1 MNAKHV
7 LLSLLVGLT
16 MSIGAHANSHQ
27 MGDLPA
33 GAVTEQNPQKQEF
46 FKNNPTLAMV
56 FRPTENMPEVVK
68 VDQVRAM
75 VASGKPLSD
84 VPQFIGYLPK
94 LKVLPC
100 SNGCAGLA
108 YERAVSA
115 FLEGYAANATHFK
128 ERGEMK
134 VRVLGDNRLWTAP
147 QAEVDTR
154 KTSYMQDGKLI
165 TLESVPTLRQNLDA
179 ETFGISFILEGKL
192 VTLEKKSGAVAG
204 YTTYQLAHELGARL
218 GAELAYTLGMG
229 IKPAYLRMSN
239 EDDSPIASWSYLR
252 KAAAE
257 IYDSVEFIRLQSA
270 GYADNNL
277 LPAID
282 GILPS
287 EVGHLGMAPF

>member
-1 MNAKHV
+1 MKAKHV

-16 MSIGAHANSHQ
+16 LSIGAHANPHQ

-33 GAVTEQNPQKQEF
+33 GAVTEQNPQKREF

-56 FRPTENMPEVVK
+56 FRPTENMPEIVK

-75 VASGKPLSD
+75 TALGKPLSD

-94 LKVLPC
+94 LTVLPC
-100 SNGCAGLA
+100 SNGCSGLA
-108 YERAVSA
+108 YERAVNA
-115 FLEGYAANATHFK
+115 FLEGYATNAMHFK
-128 ERGEMK
+128 ERGVMM
-134 VRVLGDNRLWTAP
+134 VRVLGNNRLWTGP
-147 QAEVDTR
+147 NPEGDTR
-154 KTSYMQDGKLI
+154 KISYMLNGKLI
-165 TLESVPTLRQNLDA
+165 TLESAPTQSQNLDA

-192 VTLEKKSGAVAG
+192 VTVEKKSGAMAG

-229 IKPAYLRMSN
+229 IKPAYLRMPS
-239 EDDSPIASWSYLR
+239 EVDSPIASWSYLR